1 MAGGRCFTK
10 RGVDLSHCCSMCLLG
25 QACTLDLIL
34 VLIPRSTT
42 MAIRKPLHVRELA
55 EHVRRSSL
63 ALVGVEGAPGIMEVL
78 DQQAEALAGMDQSG
92 AKPGLLL
99 VGPEGDFTAEE
110 LQALFDAGAKPVGLL
125 WQCLML

>member
-1 MAGGRCFTK
+1 M
-10 RGVDLSHCCSMCLLG
+10 
-25 QACTLDLIL
+25 
-34 VLIPRSTT
+34 IPRSTT

-110 LQALFDAGAKPVGLL
+110 LQALFDAGAKPVGLGRNRL
-125 WQCLML
+125 RVETAALAMLNAVTLRMW